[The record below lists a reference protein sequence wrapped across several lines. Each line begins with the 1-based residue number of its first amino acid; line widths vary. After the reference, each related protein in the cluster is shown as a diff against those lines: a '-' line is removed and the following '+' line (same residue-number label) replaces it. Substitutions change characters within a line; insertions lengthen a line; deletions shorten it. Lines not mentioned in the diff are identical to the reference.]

1 MKHRTRSLLVAT
13 SCLAAVTACSTT
25 APGSE
30 AGEAGAPGEVAT
42 GNGVSDSTITLG
54 FLTDLTGPF
63 AAASEVMVAETQAY
77 WDARNEDGGICKRSV
92 EVDVQDHAYDPQKA
106 VALYRSMQP
115 DVLAFQQ
122 LQGSPIVPAV
132 MPLAEEDR
140 VYVGGMGWAS
150 STLPYETAQIP
161 GATYSIEGAN
171 AIDYLVDELGLTEG
185 DTVGVVYFVGDL
197 GGDSLAGA
205 QHAADE
211 RGLEIVSQEITPRD
225 TDLSAQAAA
234 FQQAGVSAVI
244 VAAAPPQLASIA
256 GVLASLDVDVPL
268 IGNTPAFNPALLNT
282 PAGPALV
289 ENGYTVQ
296 SIAPYAAE
304 EPGVQDAVALYEA
317 AAPDGP
323 QGWEV
328 PLAYAQAEL
337 LADAIERACDAGDLT
352 PEGVVAAMRATADLD
367 LQGLYPV
374 PVDYTEIGEPPL
386 RTVYVT
392 KVDADVPGGLRMLT
406 TLEGPSAQSYSFD

>member
-1 MKHRTRSLLVAT
+1 MKHRTRSLLVAS
-13 SCLAAVTACSTT
+13 SCLAALTACSTT

-30 AGEAGAPGEVAT
+30 GNGAAGGDVAT
-42 GNGVSDSTITLG
+42 GNGVSDSTITIG

-77 WDARNEDGGICKRSV
+77 WDARNEDGGICERSV

-115 DVLAFQQ
+115 NVLAFQQ

-161 GATYSIEGAN
+161 GATYSVEGAN

-256 GVLASLDVDVPL
+256 GVLASLDVNVPIL
-268 IGNTPAFNPALLNT
+268 SNTPAFNPALLNT
-282 PAGPALV
+282 PAGPALI

-304 EPGVQDAVALYEA
+304 EPGVQDATALYEEV
-317 AAPDGP
+317 APDGAK
-323 QGWEV
+323 GWEV

-352 PEGVVAAMRATADLD
+352 PEGVVTAMRETADLD
-367 LQGLYPV
+367 LEGLYPA
-374 PVDYTEIGEPPL
+374 PVDYTEVGEPPL

-392 KVDADVPGGLRMLT
+392 KVDEAVPGGLRMLT
-406 TLEGPSAQSYSFD
+406 TFEGPSAESYSFE